1 MKIDASELINELVND
16 TRSIVTTV
24 EREFSNLSEEDLLMK
39 PDGKSWSVG
48 ECLEHLSLYSDYYH
62 PAILRAMKDTGPG
75 KTKVV
80 FESGRVGN
88 FFAKSMLPKEKGFK
102 MGSPSDKNPSKV
114 GVPDQVVKR
123 FLNHQ
128 KEMLRLLAMAR
139 DHDLNKIKVP
149 ISISKWIKFR
159 LGDTFRFV
167 INHNQRHII
176 QAVKASESNRQGR

>member
-1 MKIDASELINELVND
+1 MKIDVSELIDELVAD
-16 TRSIVTTV
+16 TKSIVTTV
-24 EREFSNLSEEDLLMK
+24 EREFSTLSQEDLLMK
-39 PDGKSWSVG
+39 PDKNGWSVG
-48 ECLEHLSLYSDYYH
+48 ECLEHLNLYSDYYH
-62 PAILRAMKDTGPG
+62 PAILRAMENAGPG
-75 KTKVV
+75 KTKGQFV
-80 FESGRVGN
+80 SGRVGN

-102 MGSPSDKNPSKV
+102 MGSPADKNPAKV

-139 DHDLNKIKVP
+139 NHDLNKIKIP
-149 ISISKWIKFR
+149 ISISKLIKFR

-176 QAVKASESNRQGR
+176 QAVKAKEGVV